1 MSDIYIAK
9 QSVGQYR
16 TGEVIDGLT
25 DDRIK
30 FLLAENAIEKQ
41 AVKSEPKVK
50 DEPKPTA
57 KTTKKA

>member
-1 MSDIYIAK
+1 MSDIYVAK

-30 FLLAENAIEKQ
+30 FLLAEGAIEKQ
-41 AVKSEPKVK
+41 ATKSKPEPKA
-50 DEPKPTA
+50 DKP
-57 KTTKKA
+57 TKKA